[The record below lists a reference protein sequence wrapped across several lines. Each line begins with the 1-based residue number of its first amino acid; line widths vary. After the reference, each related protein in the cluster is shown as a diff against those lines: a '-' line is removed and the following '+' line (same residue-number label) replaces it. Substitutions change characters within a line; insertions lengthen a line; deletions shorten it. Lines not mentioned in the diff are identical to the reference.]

1 MGATSEDRAMAVF
14 GAWQLSDLTVSGPD
28 PFGTGHCANA
38 QAVGAT
44 RIRIDPRA
52 FVRTLNLADDTPDFA
67 ALDLGGAAS
76 PPPAQ
81 GFVARFGYLL
91 RPEDGDAAAPTV
103 IAHVIT
109 GPEGVYGLGS
119 SGLLFAGHSY
129 EIAGIAPDE
138 IAPAGAEKAVCFARG
153 TRIATK
159 HGAVP
164 VEALRPGMLVQT
176 ADNGFRPLIWAGRW
190 RVPGTGE
197 AAPIRIAHEALGNER
212 SFEVSPEHRMV
223 IRPRFGP
230 MRNQELL
237 VPARALLDRPGICRA
252 PRPRA
257 EWLHL
262 LFEEHEVIF
271 AEGIRAESLQPGP
284 QILAGIGPEGA
295 AELVSLHD
303 MRQKTCAPVRPA
315 LMPARIAPPGPRPG
329 ARCGGVARFLSE

>member
-1 MGATSEDRAMAVF
+1 MAVL

-28 PFGTGHCANA
+28 PFGTGDCANA
-38 QAVGAT
+38 QAVGTT
-44 RIRIDPRA
+44 RLHIDPRA
-52 FVRTLNLADDTPDFA
+52 FVRTISLADDTPDFE
-67 ALDLGGAAS
+67 ALDLRGAAPA

-91 RPEDGDAAAPTV
+91 RPEDGDQATPPM
-103 IAHVIT
+103 IAHVIF
-109 GPEGVYGLGS
+109 GPQGVYGLGS
-119 SGLLFAGHSY
+119 SGRLSAGRGY
-129 EIAGIAPDE
+129 EVVGIAPED

-159 HGAVP
+159 QGP
-164 VEALRPGMLVQT
+164 VRVEELRPGMLVQT

-230 MRNQELL
+230 KRDQELL
-237 VPARALLDRPGICRA
+237 VPARALLDRPGISSA
-252 PRPRA
+252 PRPRV

-295 AELVSLHD
+295 AELVGLHD
-303 MRQKTCAPVRPA
+303 MRQRSAAPVRPP
-315 LMPARIAPPGPRPG
+315 LLPARIAPSGR
-329 ARCGGVARFLSE
+329 RSGGLARFLSE